1 MSSIDAQRIAIAPG
15 EGDSFDFGGFGVVWK
30 VEGPETGELF
40 SVVEHPIA
48 PRTLAAPLHRHRNED
63 EYSFVLEG
71 TLGALLGED
80 IVEAGPGAWVL
91 KPRGQW
97 HTFWNPADTPCRIVE
112 LISPAGFENFFREV
126 AEAFDDAGRPDLEF
140 FADACNR
147 YSLEMA
153 LDSVPMLC
161 ERFALTSP
169 LLVR

>member
-1 MSSIDAQRIAIAPG
+1 MSRIGTGRIAIAPG

-30 VEGPETGELF
+30 VEGSETGELF
-40 SVVEHPIA
+40 SVLEHLIA
-48 PRTLAAPLHRHRNED
+48 PRTLAAPLHRHVDED

-80 IVEAGPGAWVL
+80 LVEAGPGAWVL

-112 LISPAGFENFFREV
+112 VISPAGFEHFFREV
-126 AEAFDDAGRPDLEF
+126 AEAFAAPDGPDLEL

-153 LDSVPMLC
+153 LESVPPLC
-161 ERFALTSP
+161 ERFGLTSP